1 MVGTSTLLSGFARSA
16 VLASVS
22 AAVLASF
29 FVVGDSG
36 CEGACVRIEPSG
48 YDVSCQKD
56 TDCVTVYSGSIC
68 PNYGCLCGGNAAI
81 NVSGQASYGAAYS
94 SALSSV
100 PNNAPSCS
108 CPSVGAACVAGIC
121 RPCDPSS
128 GECTGSNDGGEDAT
142 TGEGGLDSGGDGG
155 DSDSASSPDSGGSS
169 SGSSSG
175 CSGGSSSGAPIGG
188 DAGIVAMQ
196 SCAAGGAGMT
206 NCGAASESCCTSLA
220 VTGGAY
226 FRTYTND
233 GGGPTGEAD
242 PATVS
247 GFRLDK
253 YEVTVGRFRQ
263 FVRAWSDGWLPPA
276 GSGKHAHLNGGQGL
290 ANSAC
295 PGSYEMGWVASN
307 DPYIAPTDA
316 NLAFPGWQTW
326 TPTPGSQENL
336 PINDV
341 NWYESY
347 AFCIWDGG
355 FLPSEAEWEYAA
367 VGGAAQLEYPWGSA
381 APGADNQYAIYDC
394 DYPTFTGTCTGAA
407 NIAPVGTPTLGAGA
421 WGQLD
426 LTGNLWEATLDFY
439 ATYVDPCA
447 DCAFLTAA
455 LGSTVVHGGLF
466 SSPPSNLP
474 PPVRIMN
481 AASNRSSATGLR
493 CARSP

>member
-1 MVGTSTLLSGFARSA
+1 MMEVPMASA
-16 VLASVS
+16 IALASVS

-36 CEGACVRIEPSG
+36 CQGGCVRIDTSG

-68 PNYGCLCGGNAAI
+68 PNYGCLCPGNAAI
-81 NVSGQASYGAAYS
+81 NVSGQASYEAAYS

-100 PNNAPSCS
+100 SSNQPGCS

-121 RPCDPSS
+121 TSCGQSS
-128 GECTGSNDGGEDAT
+128 GGCAGSNDGGQDAT
-142 TGEGGLDSGGDGG
+142 TSEAGSDSGEDGGG
-155 DSDSASSPDSGGSS
+155 DSGSGSSPDTSESS

-175 CSGGSSSGAPIGG
+175 CSSGSSSGAPSGG

-196 SCAAGGAGMT
+196 SCAPGGAGMT
-206 NCGAASESCCTSLA
+206 NCGAASESCCASPE
-220 VTGGAY
+220 VTGGTY
-226 FRTYTND
+226 YRTYTND
-233 GGGPTGEAD
+233 GGGPMGEAD
-242 PATVS
+242 AATVS

-263 FVRAWSDGWLPPA
+263 FVKAWSDGWLPPA
-276 GSGKHAHLNGGQGL
+276 GSGKHAHLNGGKGL

-295 PGSYEMGWVASN
+295 PGSYETGWVETN

-326 TPTPGSQENL
+326 TSTPGGQENL

-341 NWYESY
+341 NWYEAY

-367 VGGAAQLEYPWGSA
+367 AGGTAQLEYPWGSA
-381 APGADNQYAIYDC
+381 APGADNEYAIYDC
-394 DYPTFTGTCTGAA
+394 DYPTAAGTCTGVA

-426 LTGNLWEATLDFY
+426 LSGNLWEATLDFY

-447 DCAFLTAA
+447 DCAYLTAA
-455 LGSTVVHGGLF
+455 LGSTVVRGGLF
-466 SSPPSNLP
+466 SSPPSYLA
-474 PPVRIMN
+474 PPVRIMF
-481 AASNRSSATGLR
+481 AASGRGSDVGLR